1 MITTQRD
8 LKKEIFKIKESM
20 SDETLFSSHAYLDYQ
35 NKVMEGCTKQY
46 GMPNGRVYFD
56 NMNPDEQ
63 AYTDGRDVHINLV
76 IDLLHSLSRREKDL
90 FYTALNLHEC
100 GHILFTDFS
109 LDKTTREKLHEN
121 TLYPLPEASTER
133 DECLSWLICNSAGKM
148 VERLYHALDNCIEDG
163 HIEKRIMAAV
173 PGYGASLKF
182 AREIDLSQ
190 MESVSEMRDKGLDD
204 IAIIINMIL
213 RYAKFRQTSFGNT
226 PPDDPAIQDFLSI
239 RPFVDKA
246 VDTNN
251 SIFRKKAVNE
261 CFVRMFHLIADKL
274 DQQKKDSDKSQ
285 GKENTPPNTQDGKGN
300 LPSRDEYSSGM
311 ENGPSKEQF
320 EQVIN
325 GLSDML
331 DNMGDQTTHGNTK
344 ILTPVLTSESSA
356 VDNGAQAG
364 CTASS
369 SLPSGNMPSSALG
382 NNLETIETKA
392 AQEVIG
398 TNQEKDLIKELK
410 HSLTEVSHDN
420 AIHRGIPFS
429 VTRAD
434 ISKEGAALYEA
445 EHSILDAIA
454 RKVMKNLLKELEDR
468 RRGDS
473 LNGLYMG
480 RRLDTPHAYRLDQ
493 KIFRKNILPE
503 NVPNMAIEVL
513 VDCSGSMSGK
523 RILYARK
530 CAYITWKFCQMA
542 GIPVGVTGHNTN
554 GSKVEIK
561 SYADPYS
568 LDGKDGIRIFSMNTD
583 GSNRDGFAVRHC
595 LKRLR
600 KSDAD
605 QKILFIICDGKPNH
619 LGYGKA
625 EGKADL
631 QDAVAI
637 AKKEGILTVVAAI
650 GDDTNS
656 VKYIYTDGITEKKS
670 AMFLEISDLERL
682 PKTFVKLIKRHLE

>member
-1 MITTQRD
+1 MITNQRD

-46 GMPNGRVYFD
+46 GMPNGRVYLD
-56 NMNPDEQ
+56 NMGPDEQ
-63 AYTDGRDVHINLV
+63 AYTDGRNVHINLK
-76 IDLLHSLSRREKDL
+76 IDLLNNLTRREKDL

-109 LDKTTREKLHEN
+109 LDKSTREKLKEN
-121 TLYPLPEASTER
+121 TLYPMPDTSTER
-133 DECLSWLICNSAGKM
+133 DECLAWLIRNNAGKM
-148 VERLYHALDNCIEDG
+148 VEKLYHALDNCIEDG
-163 HIEKRIMAAV
+163 HIEKRVMITV

-182 AREIDLSQ
+182 AREIDVS
-190 MESVSEMRDKGLDD
+190 MMDSVSDMKDKGLDD

-213 RYAKFRQTSFGNT
+213 RYAKFRQTSFGTTT
-226 PPDDPAIQDFLSI
+226 PNDPIIQDFLSI

-246 VDTNN
+246 VDMNN
-251 SIFRKKAVNE
+251 SIFRKKSVNE
-261 CFVRMFHLIADKL
+261 CFVRIFHLIADKL
-274 DQQKKDSDKSQ
+274 DQQKKHSDNSH
-285 GKENTPPNTQDGKGN
+285 GNNSTPTNTQAGN
-300 LPSRDEYSSGM
+300 GNPSSGKK
-311 ENGPSKEQF
+311 ESSDTGSGPSKEQI
-320 EQVIN
+320 EQMLN
-325 GLSDML
+325 NLSSML
-331 DNMGDQTTHGNTK
+331 DSMGDQTTHNNTK
-344 ILTPVLTSESSA
+344 SLTPVA
-356 VDNGAQAG
+356 VSDSTAPDTGTQKG
-364 CTASS
+364 CSTSS
-369 SLPSGNMPSSALG
+369 SLPPSNMSSNTSGKH
-382 NNLETIETKA
+382 LEIVETKA

-398 TNQEKDLIKELK
+398 ANQEKDLIKELK
-410 HSLTEVSHDN
+410 QSLTEVSRNN
-420 AIHRGIPFS
+420 AIHKGIPFS

-434 ISKEGAALYEA
+434 ITNQGLRLYEA
-445 EHSILDAIA
+445 EHATLDAIA

-473 LNGLYMG
+473 LTGLYMG

-513 VDCSGSMSGK
+513 VDRSGSMSGN
-523 RILYARK
+523 RVAYARK
-530 CAYITWKFCQMA
+530 CAYITWMFCKMA
-542 GIPVGVTGHNTN
+542 GIHVGVTGHDTKGNT
-554 GSKVEIK
+554 VQIK

-568 LDGKDGIRIFSMNTD
+568 LDGKDGIRIFSMDTG

-595 LKRLR
+595 LSRLR

-605 QKILFIICDGKPNH
+605 QKILFIICDGRPNH
-619 LGYGKA
+619 IGYGTA
-625 EGKADL
+625 EGKVDL
-631 QDAVAI
+631 QDAVAK
-637 AKKEGILTVVAAI
+637 AKKESILTVVAAI